1 MCCRRKLS
9 VRIQELEDLLEQ
21 QRQRAANLE
30 KAKNRLTAELREV
43 TIELEN
49 TQIIVQDLTKRNR
62 QLENDNAALQ
72 KQVADLSA
80 ENQALRA
87 DKAALEQEVYR
98 LKVANAELAE
108 KNGNL
113 ERENN
118 ALQSELPS
126 LSFLTLV

>member
-1 MCCRRKLS
+1 MAF
-9 VRIQELEDLLEQ
+9 Q
-21 QRQRAANLE
+21 QLQ
-30 KAKNRLTAELREV
+30 
-43 TIELEN
+43 

-72 KQVADLSA
+72 KQVADLQA
-80 ENQALRA
+80 ENQGLRS
-87 DKAALEQEVYR
+87 DKAALEAEVYR

-118 ALQSELPS
+118 QLSSKLPGLSSVFRVFFS
-126 LSFLTLV
+126 LKKLPGLFVNRNK

>member
-1 MCCRRKLS
+1 MS
-9 VRIQELEDLLEQ
+9 TFW
-21 QRQRAANLE
+21 
-30 KAKNRLTAELREV
+30 NRVFCFLFQ
-43 TIELEN
+43 

-72 KQVADLSA
+72 KAVADLQA
-80 ENQALRA
+80 ENQGLRSE
-87 DKAALEQEVYR
+87 KAALEAEVYR

-118 ALQSELPS
+118 QLSSKLLPFFS
-126 LSFLTLV
+126 HCHQKLY

>member
-1 MCCRRKLS
+1 MFP
-9 VRIQELEDLLEQ
+9 
-21 QRQRAANLE
+21 
-30 KAKNRLTAELREV
+30 KNNCFRSY
-43 TIELEN
+43 IKQ

-87 DKAALEQEVYR
+87 EKAALEQEVYR

-108 KNGNL
+108 KNANL
-113 ERENN
+113 DRENK
-118 ALQSELPS
+118 ALSGNYHI
-126 LSFLTLV
+126 